1 MRLALDP
8 QSPQPVYAQI
18 SAHFRAAI
26 LSDNLRPGIRLPA
39 VRALAGS
46 LGVSRGTVENA
57 YAELMAEGLVTSRQG
72 SGFYVLAHAPGDP
85 GKPSRS
91 GEWPAWQSRLSY
103 GGYEAMSAYLPE
115 AGRQTDWIALDGGA
129 CDPRLFPMDEFRRL
143 LGQVMRRDGSAA
155 VEYGEIAGFGPLRAT
170 LAQVLAS
177 QGIQTGPGNILITAG
192 SQQALSL
199 IASLILPPGSDVVV
213 ERPTYAGAL
222 DVFRSRGLRI
232 HSVGLD
238 EDGLDVDELEGILAR
253 HNPGLIYTIPN
264 FHNPTGAC
272 LSGQRRR
279 QLISLAGRFDVPILE
294 DDYVGDIRYE
304 GRAQPT
310 LKSLDPD
317 GRVIYMSTFSKM
329 LIPGL
334 RVGFVVADGP
344 VYAHLLRSKRCHDL
358 ATCNLIQR
366 ALKDYVSVGR
376 YHAHLQRSCT
386 LYRRRRDAMLAALER
401 HMPSGVRWT
410 RPKGGLFV
418 WVNLPEGV
426 KASDLLPKACKE
438 GVIFAPGGN
447 FHLDPVQGEGFM
459 RLNFASNTEDVIEEG
474 IRRLGKA
481 LGGRGRTRR
490 SAPTA

>member
-1 MRLALDP
+1 MRLALDFA
-8 QSPQPVYAQI
+8 STEPVYVQI
-18 SAHFRAAI
+18 SDHFRRSV
-26 LSDNLRPGIRLPA
+26 LSENLRPGVRLPA
-39 VRALAGS
+39 VRALAAS
-46 LGVSRGTVENA
+46 LGVSRGTVESA
-57 YAELMAEGLVTSRQG
+57 YAELVAEGLVASRQG
-72 SGFYVLAHAPGDP
+72 SGYYVLAHAPGEVRV
-85 GKPSRS
+85 RS
-91 GEWPAWQSRLSY
+91 DGWPAWQERLSY
-103 GGYEAMSAYLPE
+103 GGFEAMSAYLPE
-115 AGRQTDWIALDGGA
+115 VSRQTDWIALDGGA
-129 CDPRLFPMDEFRRL
+129 CDPRLFPMAEFRKL
-143 LGQVMRRDGSAA
+143 LGQVMRRDGPAA

-199 IASLILPPGSDVVV
+199 VASLILPPGSGVVV

-222 DVFRSRGLRI
+222 DVFRSRGLHI
-232 HSVGLD
+232 HTVGLD
-238 EDGLDVDELEGILAR
+238 EDGMDVDELEGILVR
-253 HNPGLIYTIPN
+253 HKPGLIYTIPN

-279 QLISLAGRFDVPILE
+279 QLISLAGRYDVPILE

-376 YHAHLQRSCT
+376 YGAHLQRSCT
-386 LYRRRRDAMLAALER
+386 LYRRRRDAMHEALER
-401 HMPSGVRWT
+401 HMPRGCSWV

-418 WVNLPEGV
+418 WLRLPENV
-426 KASDLLPKACKE
+426 KSSNLLPKACEK
-438 GVIFAPGGN
+438 GVVFAPGGN
-447 FHLDPVQGEGFM
+447 FYIDPAQGEGFM
-459 RLNFASNTEDVIEEG
+459 RLNFASNTEEVIEEG
-474 IRRLGKA
+474 IRRLGVA
-481 LGGRGRTRR
+481 LEGR
-490 SAPTA
+490 

>member
-8 QSPQPVYAQI
+8 RSSQPVYAQI
-18 SAHFRAAI
+18 SGHFRAAI
-26 LSDNLRPGIRLPA
+26 LADNLRPGVRLPA
-39 VRALAGS
+39 VRTLAAN
-46 LGVSRGTVENA
+46 LGVSRGTVESA

-72 SGFYVLAHAPGDP
+72 SGYYVLPHAPGEVGIP
-85 GKPSRS
+85 PRS
-91 GEWPAWQSRLSY
+91 EGWPAWQDRLSY
-103 GGYEAMSAYLPE
+103 TGFEAMSAYLPE
-115 AGRQTDWIALDGGA
+115 VSRQTDWIALDGGA
-129 CDPRLFPMDEFRRL
+129 CDPRLFPMHEFRRL
-143 LGQVMRRDGSAA
+143 LGQVMRRDGVAA

-199 IASLILPPGSDVVV
+199 VAGLILPPGSSVVV

-232 HSVGLD
+232 HTVGLD
-238 EDGLDVDELEGILAR
+238 EDGMDMDELEEILVR
-253 HNPGLIYTIPN
+253 HKPGLIYTIPN
-264 FHNPTGAC
+264 FHNPTGTC

-279 QLISLAGRFDVPILE
+279 QLISLAGRFDVPVLE

-304 GRAQPT
+304 GHAQPT

-376 YHAHLQRSCT
+376 YHAHLQRSCV
-386 LYRRRRDAMLAALER
+386 LYRRRRDAMLAALEQ
-401 HMPSGVRWT
+401 HLPPGSSWL

-426 KASDLLPKACKE
+426 KASDLLPRACE
-438 GVIFAPGGN
+438 DGVVFAPGGN
-447 FHLDPVQGEGFM
+447 FFLDPVQGEGFM
-459 RLNFASNTEDVIEEG
+459 RLNFASNTEAVIEEG
-474 IRRLGKA
+474 VRRLGNA
-481 LGGRGRTRR
+481 M
-490 SAPTA
+490 

>member
-1 MRLALDP
+1 MRLALDFESSLP
-8 QSPQPVYAQI
+8 LYGQI
-18 SAHFRAAI
+18 SRHFRDSI
-26 LSDNLRPGIRLPA
+26 LGGNLRPGIRLPA
-39 VRALAGS
+39 VRSLAAD
-46 LGVSRGTVENA
+46 LGVNRGTVESA

-72 SGFYVLAHAPGDP
+72 SGFYVLPHAPGEV
-85 GKPSRS
+85 S
-91 GEWPAWQSRLSY
+91 GPPHSGIWPAWQGRIKY

-115 AGRQTDWIALDGGA
+115 ASRQTDWIALDGGA
-129 CDPRLFPMDEFRRL
+129 CDPRLFPMDEFRKM
-143 LGQVMRRDGSAA
+143 LGQVMRRDGAAA
-155 VEYGEIAGFGPLRAT
+155 VEYGEISGYRPLRTT

-177 QGIQTGPGNILITAG
+177 QGIQTGADNILITAG

-199 IASLILPPGSDVVV
+199 VAGLLLAPGETVVV

-222 DVFRSRGLRI
+222 DVFRARGLVIRT
-232 HSVGLD
+232 VGID
-238 EDGLDVDELEGILAR
+238 EDGMDMAELEDILTR
-253 HNPGLIYTIPN
+253 HKPGLIYTIPN

-279 QLISLAGRFDVPILE
+279 QLISLAGRFDVPVLE

-344 VYAHLLRSKRCHDL
+344 VYEHLLRSKRCHDL

-386 LYRRRRDAMLAALER
+386 LYRRRRDAMLSALER
-401 HMPSGVRWT
+401 HMTPGTTWL
-410 RPKGGLFV
+410 RPKGGLFI
-418 WVNLPEGV
+418 WLSLPEGI
-426 KASDLLPKACKE
+426 KASDLLPTACGE
-438 GVIFAPGGN
+438 GVVFAPGGN
-447 FHLDPVQGEGFM
+447 FHLDPCHGEGFM
-459 RLNFASNTEDVIEEG
+459 RLNFASNSEDVIEEG
-474 IRRLGKA
+474 IKRLARAMG
-481 LGGRGRTRR
+481 
-490 SAPTA
+490 

>member
-8 QSPQPVYAQI
+8 RSSQPVYAQI
-18 SAHFRAAI
+18 SGHFRAAI
-26 LSDNLRPGIRLPA
+26 LADNLRPGVRLPA
-39 VRALAGS
+39 VRTLAAN
-46 LGVSRGTVENA
+46 LGVSRGTVESA

-72 SGFYVLAHAPGDP
+72 SGYYVLPHAPGEVEIP
-85 GKPSRS
+85 PRS
-91 GEWPAWQSRLSY
+91 GGWPAWQDRLSY
-103 GGYEAMSAYLPE
+103 AGFEAMSAYLPE
-115 AGRQTDWIALDGGA
+115 VSRQTDWIALDGGA
-129 CDPRLFPMDEFRRL
+129 CDPRLFPMHEFRRL
-143 LGQVMRRDGSAA
+143 LGQVMRRDGVAA

-199 IASLILPPGSDVVV
+199 VAGLILPPGSSVVV

-232 HSVGLD
+232 HTVGLD
-238 EDGLDVDELEGILAR
+238 EDGMDMDELEEILAC
-253 HNPGLIYTIPN
+253 HKPGLIYTIPN
-264 FHNPTGAC
+264 FHNPTGTC

-279 QLISLAGRFDVPILE
+279 QLISLAGRFDVPVLE

-304 GRAQPT
+304 GHAQPT

-376 YHAHLQRSCT
+376 YHAHLQRSCV

-401 HMPSGVRWT
+401 HLPPGSSWL

-426 KASDLLPKACKE
+426 KASDLLPRACEE
-438 GVIFAPGGN
+438 GMVFAPGGN
-447 FHLDPVQGEGFM
+447 FFLDPVQGEGFM
-459 RLNFASNTEDVIEEG
+459 RLNFASNTEAMIEEG
-474 IRRLGKA
+474 VRRLGKA
-481 LGGRGRTRR
+481 MGRMTNF
-490 SAPTA
+490 SPE

>member
-1 MRLALDP
+1 M
-8 QSPQPVYAQI
+8 
-18 SAHFRAAI
+18 
-26 LSDNLRPGIRLPA
+26 N
-39 VRALAGS
+39 
-46 LGVSRGTVENA
+46 
-57 YAELMAEGLVTSRQG
+57 
-72 SGFYVLAHAPGDP
+72 
-85 GKPSRS
+85 
-91 GEWPAWQSRLSY
+91 
-103 GGYEAMSAYLPE
+103 AYLPE
-115 AGRQTDWIALDGGA
+115 VSRQTDWIALDGGA

-143 LGQVMRRDGSAA
+143 LGQVMRRDGAAA

-199 IASLILPPGSDVVV
+199 VAGLILPPGSSVVV

-222 DVFRSRGLRI
+222 DVFRSRELRI
-232 HSVGLD
+232 HTVGLD
-238 EDGLDVDELEGILAR
+238 EDGLDMDELEGILDR
-253 HNPGLIYTIPN
+253 HKPGLIYTIPN

-279 QLISLAGRFDVPILE
+279 QLISLAGRFDVPVLE

-304 GRAQPT
+304 GHAQPT

-401 HMPSGVRWT
+401 HMPSGARWT

-418 WVNLPEGV
+418 WVTLPEGV

-447 FHLDPVQGEGFM
+447 FHLDPAQGEGFM
-459 RLNFASNTEDVIEEG
+459 RLNFASNSEEVIKEG
-474 IRRLGKA
+474 IRRLGMA
-481 LGGRGRTRR
+481 MEGE
-490 SAPTA
+490 

>member
-1 MRLALDP
+1 MRLALDH
-8 QSPQPVYAQI
+8 SSSQPIYAQI
-18 SAHFRAAI
+18 SGHFRAAI
-26 LSDNLRPGIRLPA
+26 LSDNLRPGVRLPA
-39 VRALAGS
+39 VRAVAAN
-46 LGVSRGTVENA
+46 LGVSRGTVESA
-57 YAELMAEGLVTSRQG
+57 YAELVADGLVASRQG
-72 SGFYVLAHAPGDP
+72 SGYYVLAHAPGDP
-85 GKPSRS
+85 GTSSRS
-91 GEWPAWQSRLSY
+91 GDWPAWQGRLTY

-115 AGRQTDWIALDGGA
+115 VSRKTDWIALDGGA

-143 LGQVMRRDGSAA
+143 LGQVMRRDGVAA
-155 VEYGEIAGFGPLRAT
+155 VEYGEIGGYLPLRAI

-199 IASLILPPGSDVVV
+199 VAGLILPPGSGVVV

-232 HSVGLD
+232 HTVGLD
-238 EDGLDVDELEGILAR
+238 EDGMDMDELEAVLAR
-253 HNPGLIYTIPN
+253 HRPGLIYTIAN

-279 QLISLAGRFDVPILE
+279 QLISLAGRFDVPVLE

-304 GRAQPT
+304 GHAQPT

-344 VYAHLLRSKRCHDL
+344 VYDFLLRSKRCHDL

-376 YHAHLQRSCT
+376 YGAHLQRSCT
-386 LYRRRRDAMLAALER
+386 LYRRRRDVMLAALER
-401 HMPSGVRWT
+401 HMPPATTWL

-418 WVNLPEGV
+418 WVNLPPAMR
-426 KASDLLPKACKE
+426 ASELLPRACAK
-438 GVIFAPGGN
+438 GVVFAPGGN
-447 FHLDPVQGEGFM
+447 FHLDPSQGEGSL
-459 RLNFASNTEDVIEEG
+459 RLNFASSSEDVIEEG
-474 IRRLGKA
+474 IRRLGWA
-481 LGGRGRTRR
+481 MRGE
-490 SAPTA
+490 

>member
-8 QSPQPVYAQI
+8 DSSEPVYAQI
-18 SAHFRAAI
+18 SGHFRHSI
-26 LSDNLRPGIRLPA
+26 LSDNLRPGVRLPA
-39 VRALAGS
+39 VRVLAAN
-46 LGVSRGTVENA
+46 LGVSRGTVESA
-57 YAELMAEGLVTSRQG
+57 YAELLAEGLITSRQG
-72 SGFYVLAHAPGDP
+72 SGFYVLPHAPGETGGFP
-85 GKPSRS
+85 RAG
-91 GEWPAWQSRLSY
+91 GWPAWQDRLRY
-103 GGYEAMSAYLPE
+103 GGFEAMNAYLPE
-115 AGRQTDWIALDGGA
+115 VSRQTDWIALDGGA

-143 LGQVMRRDGSAA
+143 LGQVMRRDGAAA

-177 QGIQTGPGNILITAG
+177 QGIQTGPGNILVTAG

-199 IASLILPPGSDVVV
+199 VAGLILPPGSSVVV

-222 DVFRSRGLRI
+222 DVFRSRNLRI
-232 HSVGLD
+232 HTVGLD
-238 EDGLDVDELEGILAR
+238 EDGLDVDELEGILGR
-253 HNPGLIYTIPN
+253 YKPGLIYTIPN

-279 QLISLAGRFDVPILE
+279 QLISLAGRFDVPVLE

-304 GRAQPT
+304 GHVQPT

-334 RVGFVVADGP
+334 RVGFVVAEGP
-344 VYAHLLRSKRCHDL
+344 VCAHLLRSKRCHDL

-376 YHAHLQRSCT
+376 YAAHLQRSCT

-401 HMPSGVRWT
+401 HMPSECSWL

-418 WVNLPEGV
+418 WLRLPGGI
-426 KASDLLPKACKE
+426 KASELLPKACEE
-438 GVIFAPGGN
+438 GVVYAPGGN
-447 FHLDPVQGEGFM
+447 FHLDPAQGEGFM
-459 RLNFASNTEDVIEEG
+459 RLNFASNSEEVIEEG
-474 IRRLGKA
+474 IRRLGMA
-481 LGGRGRTRR
+481 MGANDADYG
-490 SAPTA
+490 

>member
-1 MRLALDP
+1 MRLALD
-8 QSPQPVYAQI
+8 SDSSEPVYAQI
-18 SAHFRAAI
+18 SGHFRHSI
-26 LSDNLRPGIRLPA
+26 LSDNLRPGVRLPA
-39 VRALAGS
+39 VRVLAAN
-46 LGVSRGTVENA
+46 LGVSRGTVESA
-57 YAELMAEGLVTSRQG
+57 YAELLAEGLIISRQG
-72 SGFYVLAHAPGDP
+72 SGYYVLAHAPGEAGNSP
-85 GKPSRS
+85 RAG
-91 GEWPAWQSRLSY
+91 GWPAWQNRLRY
-103 GGYEAMSAYLPE
+103 GGFEAMNAYLPE
-115 AGRQTDWIALDGGA
+115 VSRQTDWIALDGGA

-143 LGQVMRRDGSAA
+143 LGQVMRRDGAAA

-199 IASLILPPGSDVVV
+199 VAGLILPPGSSVVV

-222 DVFRSRGLRI
+222 DVFRSRNLRI
-232 HSVGLD
+232 HTVGLD

-253 HNPGLIYTIPN
+253 HKPGLIYTIPN

-279 QLISLAGRFDVPILE
+279 QLISLAGRFDVPVLE

-304 GRAQPT
+304 GHAQPT

-376 YHAHLQRSCT
+376 YSAHLQRSCT

-401 HMPSGVRWT
+401 HMPQGCSWL

-418 WVNLPEGV
+418 WLCLPGGI
-426 KASDLLPKACKE
+426 KASELLPKACEE
-438 GVIFAPGGN
+438 GVVFAPGGN
-447 FHLDPVQGEGFM
+447 FHLDPAQGEGFM
-459 RLNFASNTEDVIEEG
+459 RLNFASNSEDVIEEG
-474 IRRLGKA
+474 VRRLGVA
-481 LGGRGRTRR
+481 MGGRADT
-490 SAPTA
+490 

>member
-8 QSPQPVYAQI
+8 RSAQPVYAQI
-18 SAHFRAAI
+18 SGHFRAAI
-26 LSDNLRPGIRLPA
+26 LADNLRPGVRLPA
-39 VRALAGS
+39 VRTLAAN
-46 LGVSRGTVENA
+46 LGVSRGTVESA
-57 YAELMAEGLVTSRQG
+57 YAELLAGGLVTSRQG
-72 SGFYVLAHAPGDP
+72 SGYYVLPHAPGEAVDP
-85 GKPSRS
+85 PRS
-91 GEWPAWQSRLSY
+91 GGWPAWQGRLSY

-115 AGRQTDWIALDGGA
+115 VSRQTDWIALDGGA
-129 CDPRLFPMDEFRRL
+129 CDPRLFPMDEFRKL
-143 LGQVMRRDGSAA
+143 LGQVMRRDGVAA
-155 VEYGEIAGFGPLRAT
+155 VEYGEVGGYLPLRAT

-199 IASLILPPGSDVVV
+199 VAGLILPPGSSVIV

-222 DVFRSRGLRI
+222 DVFRSRGLQI
-232 HSVGLD
+232 HTVGLD
-238 EDGLDVDELEGILAR
+238 EDGMDVDELESILVR
-253 HNPGLIYTIPN
+253 HKPGLIYTIPN

-304 GRAQPT
+304 GHAQPT

-376 YHAHLQRSCT
+376 YSAHLQRSCT
-386 LYRRRRDAMLAALER
+386 LYRRRRDTMLAALER
-401 HMPSGVRWT
+401 RMPPGTTWL

-418 WVNLPEGV
+418 WVNLPQGMR
-426 KASDLLPKACKE
+426 ASELLPRACE
-438 GVIFAPGGN
+438 AGVVFAPGGISTSIR
-447 FHLDPVQGEGFM
+447 P
-459 RLNFASNTEDVIEEG
+459 RARASCGSIS
-474 IRRLGKA
+474 RPAAKRSSK
-481 LGGRGRTRR
+481 RGY
-490 SAPTA
+490 SAWPGP

>member
-8 QSPQPVYAQI
+8 DSRLPLYAQI
-18 SAHFRAAI
+18 SDHLRDSI
-26 LSDNLRPGIRLPA
+26 LTGNLRPGVRLPA
-39 VRALAGS
+39 VRTLAAS
-46 LGVSRGTVENA
+46 LGVNRGTVESA
-57 YAELMAEGLVTSRQG
+57 YAKLMAEGLVASRQG
-72 SGFYVLAHAPGDP
+72 SGFYVLAHAPGEP
-85 GKPSRS
+85 AAASRS
-91 GEWPAWQSRLSY
+91 GDWPAWQGRLRY

-115 AGRQTDWIALDGGA
+115 ASRQTDWIALDGGA
-129 CDPRLFPMDEFRRL
+129 CDPRLFPMDEFRRM
-143 LGQVMRRDGSAA
+143 LGQVMRRDGSAS
-155 VEYGEIAGFGPLRAT
+155 VEYGEIAGYRPLRVT

-177 QGIQTGPGNILITAG
+177 QGIQTGADSILITAG

-199 IASLILPPGSDVVV
+199 TAALLLVPGQGVVV

-222 DVFRSRGLRI
+222 DVFRARGLAI
-232 HSVGLD
+232 HSVG
-238 EDGLDVDELEGILAR
+238 VDEEGMDMEALEEVLVR
-253 HNPGLIYTIPN
+253 HRPGLVYTIPN

-279 QLISLAGRFDVPILE
+279 QLINLAGRFDVPILE

-317 GRVIYMSTFSKM
+317 GRVIYVSTFSKM

-344 VYAHLLRSKRCHDL
+344 VYDHLVRSKRCHDL

-366 ALKDYVSVGR
+366 ALRDYVSVGR
-376 YHAHLQRSCT
+376 YSAHLQRSCT
-386 LYRRRRDAMLAALER
+386 VYRRRRDAMLAALER
-401 HMPSGVRWT
+401 HMPAGSSWV

-418 WVNLPEGV
+418 WTRLPDGIR
-426 KASDLLPKACKE
+426 ASDLLVKACAE

-447 FHLDPVQGEGFM
+447 FYLDPEKGEGCM
-459 RLNFASNTEDVIEEG
+459 RLNFASNSEDIIEEG
-474 IRRLGKA
+474 IRRLGQA
-481 LGGRGRTRR
+481 MGRR
-490 SAPTA
+490 

>member
-1 MRLALDP
+1 
-8 QSPQPVYAQI
+8 
-18 SAHFRAAI
+18 
-26 LSDNLRPGIRLPA
+26 
-39 VRALAGS
+39 
-46 LGVSRGTVENA
+46 
-57 YAELMAEGLVTSRQG
+57 
-72 SGFYVLAHAPGDP
+72 
-85 GKPSRS
+85 
-91 GEWPAWQSRLSY
+91 
-103 GGYEAMSAYLPE
+103 
-115 AGRQTDWIALDGGA
+115 
-129 CDPRLFPMDEFRRL
+129 
-143 LGQVMRRDGSAA
+143 
-155 VEYGEIAGFGPLRAT
+155 VEYGEIAGYRPLRAT

-199 IASLILPPGSDVVV
+199 VASLILPPGSGVVV

-222 DVFRSRGLRI
+222 DVFRSRGLHI
-232 HSVGLD
+232 YTVGLD
-238 EDGLDVDELEGILAR
+238 EDGMDVDELEDILAR
-253 HNPGLIYTIPN
+253 HKPGLIYTIPN

-279 QLISLAGRFDVPILE
+279 QLISLAGRHDVPILE

-310 LKSLDPD
+310 LKSLDSD

-376 YHAHLQRSCT
+376 YGAHLQRSCT
-386 LYRRRRDAMLAALER
+386 LYRRRRDAMHEALER
-401 HMPSGVRWT
+401 HLPPGCSWV

-418 WVNLPEGV
+418 WLRLPDGV
-426 KASDLLPKACKE
+426 KSSELLPRACE
-438 GVIFAPGGN
+438 RGVVFAPGGN
-447 FHLDPVQGEGFM
+447 FHLDPSQGEGFM
-459 RLNFASNTEDVIEEG
+459 RLNFASNTEEVIREG
-474 IRRLGKA
+474 IRRLGA
-481 LGGRGRTRR
+481 AMGGG
-490 SAPTA
+490 

>member
-1 MRLALDP
+1 MRIALDP
-8 QSPQPVYAQI
+8 QLDQPLYRQI
-18 SAHFRAAI
+18 STHFRASI
-26 LSDNLRPGIRLPA
+26 LSGNLRPGTRLPA
-39 VRALAGS
+39 VRGLAGS
-46 LGVSRGTVENA
+46 LGVNRATAESA
-57 YAELMAEGLVTSRQG
+57 YAELVAEGLVISRQG
-72 SGFYVLAHAPGDP
+72 SGYYVLAHAPGEVRA
-85 GKPSRS
+85 RS
-91 GEWPAWQSRLSY
+91 GVWPAWQGRLSY
-103 GGYEAMSAYLPE
+103 GGFEAMSAYLPE
-115 AGRQTDWIALDGGA
+115 VSRQTDWIALDGGA
-129 CDPRLFPMDEFRRL
+129 CDPRLFPMDEFRKL
-143 LGQVMRRDGSAA
+143 LGRVMRRDGAVA
-155 VEYGEIAGFGPLRAT
+155 VEYGEIAGFGPLRVT

-177 QGIQTGPGNILITAG
+177 QGIQTGPDNILITAG

-199 IASLILPPGSDVVV
+199 VASLILPSGSGVVV

-222 DVFRSRGLRI
+222 DVFRSRGLHI
-232 HSVGLD
+232 HTVGLD
-238 EDGLDVDELEGILAR
+238 EDGMDVDELEGILVR
-253 HNPGLIYTIPN
+253 HKPGLIYTIPN

-344 VYAHLLRSKRCHDL
+344 VYHYLVCSKRCHDL
-358 ATCNLIQR
+358 ATSNLIQR
-366 ALKDYVSVGR
+366 ALQDYVSVGR

-386 LYRRRRDAMLAALER
+386 VYRRRRDAMLAALER
-401 HMPSGVRWT
+401 YMPPGTTWL

-418 WVNLPEGV
+418 WVTLPEGLW
-426 KASDLLPKACKE
+426 ASNLLPRACGE

-447 FHLDPVQGEGFM
+447 FHLDPSEGEGFM

-474 IRRLGKA
+474 IMRLGLA
-481 LGGRGRTRR
+481 MGGD
-490 SAPTA
+490 

>member
-1 MRLALDP
+1 MEGFMRLALDP
-8 QSPQPVYAQI
+8 RSSQPVYAQI
-18 SAHFRAAI
+18 SGHFRAAI
-26 LSDNLRPGIRLPA
+26 LADNLRPGFRLPA
-39 VRALAGS
+39 VRTLAGN
-46 LGVSRGTVENA
+46 LGVSRGTVESA
-57 YAELMAEGLVTSRQG
+57 YAELTAEGLVSSRQG
-72 SGFYVLAHAPGDP
+72 SGYYVLPHAPGEAASP
-85 GKPSRS
+85 PRS
-91 GEWPAWQSRLSY
+91 GGWPAWQDRLSY
-103 GGYEAMSAYLPE
+103 GGFEAMSAYLPE
-115 AGRQTDWIALDGGA
+115 VSRQTDWIALDGGA

-143 LGQVMRRDGSAA
+143 LGQVMRRDGVAA
-155 VEYGEIAGFGPLRAT
+155 VEYGEIGGFRPLRAT

-199 IASLILPPGSDVVV
+199 VAGLILPSGASVVV

-222 DVFRSRGLRI
+222 DVFRSRGLQI
-232 HSVGLD
+232 HTVGLD
-238 EDGLDVDELEGILAR
+238 EDGMDVDELEEILAR
-253 HNPGLIYTIPN
+253 HRPGLIYTIPN
-264 FHNPTGAC
+264 FHNPTGTC

-279 QLISLAGRFDVPILE
+279 QLISLAGRFDVPVLE

-304 GRAQPT
+304 GHAQPT

-344 VYAHLLRSKRCHDL
+344 VYEHLLRSKRCHDL

-376 YHAHLQRSCT
+376 YSAHLQRSCT

-401 HMPSGVRWT
+401 HMPPGTTWL

-418 WVNLPEGV
+418 WLHLPEGI
-426 KASDLLPKACKE
+426 KAPDLLPKACEE
-438 GVIFAPGGN
+438 GVVFAPGGN
-447 FHLDPVQGEGFM
+447 FHLDPEEGEGWM
-459 RLNFASNTEDVIEEG
+459 RLNFASNSEDVIEEG
-474 IRRLGKA
+474 IQRLARAMG
-481 LGGRGRTRR
+481 
-490 SAPTA
+490 

>member
-1 MRLALDP
+1 MRLALDFD
-8 QSPQPVYAQI
+8 SPHPVYVQI
-18 SAHFRAAI
+18 SGHFRHSI
-26 LSDNLRPGIRLPA
+26 LSENLRPGVRLPA
-39 VRALAGS
+39 VRVLAAN
-46 LGVSRGTVENA
+46 LGVSRGTVESA
-57 YAELMAEGLVTSRQG
+57 YAELLAEGLITSRQG
-72 SGFYVLAHAPGDP
+72 SGYYVLAHAPGEVGNSP
-85 GKPSRS
+85 RAG
-91 GEWPAWQSRLSY
+91 GWPAWQDRLRY
-103 GGYEAMSAYLPE
+103 GGCEAMNAYLPE
-115 AGRQTDWIALDGGA
+115 VSRQTDWIALDGGA

-143 LGQVMRRDGSAA
+143 LGQVMRRDGAAA

-199 IASLILPPGSDVVV
+199 VAGLILPPGSSVVV

-222 DVFRSRGLRI
+222 DVFRSRNLRI
-232 HSVGLD
+232 HTVGLD
-238 EDGLDVDELEGILAR
+238 EDGLDVDELEEILAR
-253 HNPGLIYTIPN
+253 HKPGLIYTIPN

-279 QLISLAGRFDVPILE
+279 QLISLAGRFDVPVLE

-334 RVGFVVADGP
+334 RVGFVVAEGP

-366 ALKDYVSVGR
+366 TLKDYVSVGR
-376 YHAHLQRSCT
+376 YSAHLQRSCT

-401 HMPSGVRWT
+401 HMPQGCSWL

-418 WVNLPEGV
+418 WLRLPGGI
-426 KASDLLPKACKE
+426 KASELLPKACEE
-438 GVIFAPGGN
+438 GVVFAPGEN
-447 FHLDPVQGEGFM
+447 FHLDPAQGEGFM
-459 RLNFASNTEDVIEEG
+459 RLNFASNSEDVIEEG
-474 IRRLGKA
+474 IRRLGRA
-481 LGGRGRTRR
+481 MLGE
-490 SAPTA
+490 